1 MSLAIVLYGLDVKTA
16 AVSAGPDIRAIPLVT
31 SLTWNSISR
40 VARTASSIFWLLQQI
55 SYGGFQLEKNCFNL
69 KLSLCL
75 VHNTSRSY
83 AFYVASR
90 RIK

>member
-1 MSLAIVLYGLDVKTA
+1 MSLAIVLYGLDIKTA

-55 SYGGFQLEKNCFNL
+55 SYGGFQLEK
-69 KLSLCL
+69 KLLQLETFLMPS
-75 VHNTSRSY
+75 SQ
-83 AFYVASR
+83 YVA
-90 RIK
+90 